1 MHSAKVT
8 FNTDYKRGQYGDT
21 TRASK
26 WERDTDEL
34 GHRGA
39 GLCRDQGDEAEGEGI
54 IETEDEA
61 ASTAAVVVIESLAY
75 LLPERHTTHRSY

>member
-8 FNTDYKRGQYGDT
+8 FNTDYKSGQYRDT

-39 GLCRDQGDEAEGEGI
+39 GLCRDQGDEAEGEG
-54 IETEDEA
+54 
-61 ASTAAVVVIESLAY
+61 LAIQIV
-75 LLPERHTTHRSY
+75 LVSATRGRA